1 MTAALESQQEIIGV
15 AVVGTGFGKKVHIP
29 GLQAHPRTKVIAVYN
44 RDLEK
49 AKKIAIE
56 NQIPHA
62 CDRMEDILK
71 IPEVQAVSISTPPFL
86 HYEMAKAVIQA
97 GKHLLLEKPVTLK
110 VQEAKELYHLAQSN
124 SVIAT
129 VDFEFR
135 FVPGWQF
142 FAELLKS
149 GYVGKKRLIKIDWLG
164 SSRANPERAWNWYSR
179 KDLGGGALG
188 SLGSHTFD
196 YIHWLFGEAN
206 RLNARFA
213 TAISQRPEPSTG
225 ELKVVDSDDTCMLML
240 ELADGTPC
248 QISISAVVRASRTH
262 WVEVYGDEGTLVL
275 GSENQKDY
283 IHGFHVWGAKAG
295 KPLAEIKIPN
305 RLIFKNN
312 HADGRISAFIRVV
325 EQWVNAMDRREPLIS
340 SLREGVYSQLLMDLS
355 HKSNETLNWVN
366 VPQLSN
372 YIDDTLY

>member
-1 MTAALESQQEIIGV
+1 MTAALETQQKVIGV

-29 GLQAHPRTKVIAVYN
+29 GLQAHPRTEVVAVYN

-49 AKKIAIE
+49 AKEIASS

-62 CDRMEDILK
+62 CDRITDILK
-71 IPEVQAVSISTPPFL
+71 IPQVQAVSIATPPFL
-86 HYEMAKAVIQA
+86 HYEMAKAVLQA
-97 GKHLLLEKPVTLK
+97 GKHLLLEKPITLN
-110 VQEAKELYHLAQSN
+110 VEQAKELYHLAQVN
-124 SVIAT
+124 SVIAM

-142 FAELLKS
+142 FAELLES
-149 GYVGKKRLIKIDWLG
+149 GYVGKKRFIKIDWLG

-196 YIHWLFGEAN
+196 YIHWLFGEVT
-206 RLNARFA
+206 RLNAQL
-213 TAISQRPEPSTG
+213 TNAISQRPNPSTG

-248 QISISAVVRASRTH
+248 QVSISAVVHASRTH
-262 WVEVYGDEGTLVL
+262 WIEVYGDEGTLVL

-283 IHGFHVWGAKAG
+283 IHGFHVWGSKPG
-295 KPLAEIKIPN
+295 KPLAEIEIPN
-305 RLIFKNN
+305 RLIFSKN

-325 EQWVNAMDRREPLIS
+325 EQWVQAIDHSQPLIP
-340 SLREGVYSQLLMDLS
+340 SLREGIYSQLLMDLS
-355 HKSNETLNWVN
+355 HQSNETLSWVN
-366 VPQLSN
+366 VPKFSEF
-372 YIDDTLY
+372 IGVR